1 MVTQGR
7 KLAAR
12 PYPTEHLRIL
22 IDARKF
28 GHGGIGVYTDNLIRG
43 LLGLRRSVVHQA
55 AVLDSVFDAI
65 AVGDGRWTAS
75 REEVAREGVTE
86 RLRIGVVTAPGA
98 ADKMVWRSQVEVI
111 EDSAAPYSLDELF
124 LMPRRLPWERY
135 DLFHTPHYMLP
146 YGIPIPSIV
155 TLHDLIHLQ
164 TPQQW
169 YYPWVAGKLIR
180 SALAR
185 ASRVICVSQATY
197 SDVRHF
203 TEESPRVLRNVRVV
217 SNAVD
222 PFFLE
227 EPLDTPGGHSPR
239 AKQPY
244 FLSILSTMKP
254 HKGFDDLLQAWR
266 TLEREFSNRQDA
278 DRPKLMIVGQ
288 GTDRFCDDA
297 ALLEKMGD
305 LSGVTL
311 VGPVSKEELRLWY
324 KHARALVVP
333 STREGFGLPVVE
345 AHASGTP
352 VVMRPVPAL
361 LELVATG
368 DYTAQ
373 DMSVSALATAMSS
386 AWEGSDTNKSTPYSA
401 SRASIKAE
409 TAARFDLIDVA
420 RATMNVYREAMDDL
434 RR

>member
-12 PYPTEHLRIL
+12 SYPSEHLRIL
-22 IDARKF
+22 IDARKL

-43 LLGLRRSVVHQA
+43 LLGLRRTAAHQS

-65 AVGDGRWTAS
+65 AVGDGRWTTS
-75 REEVAREGVTE
+75 REEIERNGATE
-86 RLRIGVVTAPGA
+86 RLRIGVITAPGA

-111 EDSAAPYSLDELF
+111 EDAAAPYSLDELF

-169 YYPWVAGKLIR
+169 YYPWVAGRLIH

-203 TEESPRVLRNVRVV
+203 THEAPRVLRNVRVV

-227 EPLDTPGGHSPR
+227 EPLDTPGGNSPR
-239 AKQPY
+239 SKQPY
-244 FLSILSTMKP
+244 FLSILSTLKP
-254 HKGFDDLLQAWR
+254 HKGFDDLLKAWGV
-266 TLEREFSNRQDA
+266 LERTFANREDV
-278 DRPKLMIVGQ
+278 DKPRLIIVGQ
-288 GTDRFCDDA
+288 GTDRCCDDP
-297 ALLEKMGD
+297 ALLQRVSEMP
-305 LSGVTL
+305 GVTL
-311 VGPVSKEELRLWY
+311 AGPVSKDELRLWY
-324 KHARALVVP
+324 KYARALVVP
-333 STREGFGLPVVE
+333 SLREGFGLPVVE
-345 AHASGTP
+345 AHAAGAP

-373 DMSVSALATAMSS
+373 DMTVDAFADTMVS
-386 AWEGSDTNKSTPYSA
+386 AWEGGTSSKATSYSA

-420 RATMNVYREAMDDL
+420 RATMHVYQEAMEDL